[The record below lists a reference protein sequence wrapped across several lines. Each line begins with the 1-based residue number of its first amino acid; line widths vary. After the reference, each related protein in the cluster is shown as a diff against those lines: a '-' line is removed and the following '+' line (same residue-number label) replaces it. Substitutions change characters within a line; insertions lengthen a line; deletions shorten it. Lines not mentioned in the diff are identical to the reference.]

1 MIIHGI
7 CVWHFWRVFGWSDF
21 KILWVSYFLHFVNS
35 VSWIQCFGVVMKQR
49 FAEFTNV
56 NIVSWKLT
64 CELSEG
70 LRCFPRWDSQT
81 TIVNNWICGGSKHDR
96 FLFVDPLR
104 WNKCSAKGGGGIL
117 PELIRQEAFIVKN
130 SICWKLQKLI
140 LHIRCNPYF
149 GANLLISK
157 GRVAFGSL
165 YRPEACVRKNL
176 LGDFNGQNS
185 QVILSIHLLYFLYM
199 IVKRCRCAGGFA
211 NEHGIEFTMVL
222 I

>member
-1 MIIHGI
+1 
-7 CVWHFWRVFGWSDF
+7 
-21 KILWVSYFLHFVNS
+21 
-35 VSWIQCFGVVMKQR
+35 MKQH

-70 LRCFPRWDSQT
+70 LRCFPLWDSQT
-81 TIVNNWICGGSKHDR
+81 TIVNNWICGGSKNDR

-140 LHIRCNPYF
+140 LPIRCNPYF
-149 GANLLISK
+149 GANCLINE
-157 GRVAFGSL
+157 GRVAFGNL
-165 YRPEACVRKNL
+165 YRPEACVRKDL
-176 LGDFNGQNS
+176 LGDFSDKNNQC
-185 QVILSIHLLYFLYM
+185 LSAIHLLYILYM
-199 IVKRCRCAGGFA
+199 IVKRWWCAGCVTK
-211 NEHGIEFTMVL
+211 EHVIDFTMVL
-222 I
+222 TMLRDY